1 MAKSN
6 AKKDKGKQSGAVKSV
21 TKDERFAKIG
31 SDPRFKLPKKQ
42 QLRSDLDS
50 RFKKAFKEEKEFQ
63 TKTVVDKYGRKVS
76 KGGDKKDLEKYYN
89 LEESESESESES
101 EEELEKDDDDNES
114 TGSEDDSAD
123 DSESDDPATKSLG
136 LIDRAR
142 GEGASDIES
151 SSSDSDSDSDSESEV
166 EEEEELLINTGEA
179 AEIPLG
185 DETSSFACVNMDWDN
200 LRAVDLMATFS
211 SFAPPSGTVLSVSI
225 YPSEYGKEMMAKEEY
240 SGPAAELFEENKKE
254 KEKEREINEK
264 SIIEEDMGEEIDSK
278 KFRKYQLQR
287 LRYYYAIV
295 KCDSIRTAKV
305 IFDNCDGTEFES
317 TANFFDLRYVPDDVE
332 FDDEPKDFCDKI
344 PSTFKPNSFV
354 TGALQHSKVKLTWD
368 ETPSERV
375 KLSSKAFSQ
384 KDIDE
389 MDYKAY
395 LASDSES
402 EDNTQE
408 AAEKYKQ
415 LLGGFTTKK
424 NEEDVDMEIT
434 FTPGMDDAVA
444 QEKDE
449 QDETTIEKYRRKEKE
464 RRKKRME
471 KMKKSKDDESTEV
484 PSKEQQD
491 AEMELLL
498 MDDDLTAKPKIAS
511 KEESI
516 DGGKSNK
523 KNRRKTKSRERR
535 DKLEEAE
542 ADFDVTDDRFKAL
555 FDNPDYAIDTT
566 LPQFKKTK
574 GMEKIM
580 DERRRRTQKGGVYSA
595 PDEQAKKK
603 RRVESSS
610 QGEPNVNSLVAKM
623 KSRNSKKK

>member
-1 MAKSN
+1 MVKTN
-6 AKKDKGKQSGAVKSV
+6 AKKDSAKNTRTAKAVS
-21 TKDERFAKIG
+21 KDERFAKIG
-31 SDPRFKLPKKQ
+31 NDPRFKLPKKQ

-50 RFKKAFKEEKEFQ
+50 RFKKAFKEEKEFH
-63 TKTVVDKYGRKVS
+63 TKTVVDKYGRKVD

-89 LEESESESESES
+89 LETSGSESES
-101 EEELEKDDDDNES
+101 EEDEDEDKAAGN
-114 TGSEDDSAD
+114 EDDSED
-123 DSESDDPATKSLG
+123 GSEPEEKIIKSLN

-151 SSSDSDSDSDSESEV
+151 SSSDSDSDSDSESEI
-166 EEEEELLINTGEA
+166 EEEEELLINSGEA
-179 AEIPLG
+179 DEIPLG
-185 DETSSFACVNMDWDN
+185 DETASFACVNMDWDN

-211 SFAPPSGTVLSVSI
+211 SFAPSSGTVLSVSI
-225 YPSEYGKEMMAKEEY
+225 YPSEYGKQMMAKEEF
-240 SGPAAELFEENKKE
+240 SGPAAELFEEHKNNKKKE
-254 KEKEREINEK
+254 KEINEK
-264 SIIEEDMGEEIDSK
+264 TIVEEDLGEEIDSK

-287 LRYYYAIV
+287 LKYYYAIV
-295 KCDSIRTAKV
+295 KCDSIRTAKS

-344 PSTFKPNSFV
+344 PANFKPNSFV

-402 EDNTQE
+402 EDNAQE

-415 LLGGFTTKK
+415 LLGGFTSKK
-424 NEEDVDMEIT
+424 NDDEEVDMEIT
-434 FTPGMDDAVA
+434 FTPGMEDGAT
-444 QEKDE
+444 EKKED

-471 KMKKSKDDESTEV
+471 KMKKLKDEESSEA
-484 PSKEQQD
+484 PSKEQQN

-498 MDDDLTAKPKIAS
+498 MDDDLTAKPKTS
-511 KEESI
+511 NKEEST
-516 DGGKSNK
+516 DNGKSSK
-523 KNRRKTKSRERR
+523 KNRRKTKTRERR
-535 DKLEEAE
+535 DKQEEVE

-555 FDNPDYAIDTT
+555 FENPDYAIDTT

-580 DERRRRTQKGGVYSA
+580 DERRRRNQKGGAYSA

-603 RRVESSS
+603 RKVESNNHS
-610 QGEPNVNSLVAKM
+610 EPNVNSLVAKL
-623 KSRNSKKK
+623 KSRNSSKK